1 MELKNY
7 METIVLNYLDVVLAK
22 DSNCFKCEQ
31 CRQDIIMLALNHLPP
46 KYVSSDKGNVFTKL
60 SLTELE
66 KEVQVIEEIAK
77 AVEIVS
83 RNPRH

>member
-1 MELKNY
+1 
-7 METIVLNYLDVVLAK
+7 
-22 DSNCFKCEQ
+22 
-31 CRQDIIMLALNHLPP
+31 MLALNHLPP